1 YIHYHHTIG
10 NRTRTMRFFP
20 PLLSVLGLA
29 SAQLFS
35 SSKSDSAE
43 PAKDLNLTA
52 TADFASALTPL
63 GLKIVN
69 REPTKVKLEL
79 RNDEPRPVTLQFV
92 GGSFWDA
99 AAGMSIK
106 NLTSVKFGNIV
117 ESGGEVCM
125 VSIFPGMTTP

>member
-1 YIHYHHTIG
+1 
-10 NRTRTMRFFP
+10 MRFLL

-35 SSKSDSAE
+35 SSKSDSTE
-43 PAKDLNLTA
+43 PPKDLNLTA
-52 TADFASALTPL
+52 TADFASAHTPL

-69 REPTKVKLEL
+69 REPTKVHLGL

-99 AAGMSIK
+99 AAGMSVK

-117 ESGGEVCM
+117 EAGGEVW
-125 VSIFPGMTTP
+125 SQYFLG